1 MEAVGVLTDAS
12 APHVLQFHHVCQL
25 LGVDPVGVVDE
36 PVRVRDRQRLCTQF
50 DQLLDC
56 VLSDVATAG
65 HEATLAFEGFRTR
78 GKHLLGEV
86 DGSVARRLRPDLGS
100 APVEALAGE
109 DAGELVGDPLVLPE
123 QEADLPGADTD
134 VARWHVGELADVTVE
149 LCHEGLAETTD
160 LSVALSL
167 RVKVGTTL
175 GPAHGQGGEGVL
187 DDLFEGEELQ
197 QSQIDR
203 RVEPEATLERSDG
216 AVHLDAIAAI
226 DLDLAIVVDP
236 ADAEHDHSLGLDKPL
251 EYLCFLVIG
260 VPLDDGLEGSQHFT
274 RSL

>member
-1 MEAVGVLTDAS
+1 MKAWQKRRTSPSLF
-12 APHVLQFHHVCQL
+12 PF
-25 LGVDPVGVVDE
+25 
-36 PVRVRDRQRLCTQF
+36 
-50 DQLLDC
+50 
-56 VLSDVATAG
+56 
-65 HEATLAFEGFRTR
+65 GF
-78 GKHLLGEV
+78 
-86 DGSVARRLRPDLGS
+86 
-100 APVEALAGE
+100 
-109 DAGELVGDPLVLPE
+109 
-123 QEADLPGADTD
+123 
-134 VARWHVGELADVTVE
+134 
-149 LCHEGLAETTD
+149 
-160 LSVALSL
+160 
-167 RVKVGTTL
+167 KVGTTL

-274 RSL
+274 RSCRTPARQSSVSRDHSELS